1 MRQRVRESKKEG
13 DNRGEWAREIDK
25 MRKINRERESEKQS
39 WRELDRKRRRGLSS
53 ISVCLKC

>member
-13 DNRGEWAREIDK
+13 DIRGKWAREIDK

-39 WRELDRKRRRGLSS
+39 WIERGGEAPALFLS
-53 ISVCLKC
+53 V